1 MREQTADDAR
11 DAQGAPAGF
20 GWSDEHGLL
29 RDEARRL
36 LEERC
41 PISEVRRLAEDPL
54 GHDPALWKELAA
66 LGWLGLTIPEALGGA
81 GLGSL
86 HLALLLEEMGRCLL
100 PSPYLTHV
108 LGARAIEAAGSRAQ
122 QERWLPAIAA
132 GDVLASLALCE
143 PSLSWEPD
151 AVEATAL
158 PADGGFVL
166 RGRKVHVQDASSAGL
181 LVAPFR
187 EPDGG
192 LALFALE
199 LPTAGVTIEPEIGVD
214 PTRRSM
220 RVDLEGVRVG
230 ADARLERDG
239 AAALQATFVHG
250 YAALAAEMVG
260 GAEATLEMTRRYAVE
275 RKQFGRSIGS
285 FQGVKH
291 PLVDMMVGVELARS
305 HAIAA
310 AAALDHDPTAAETPA
325 RMAKALAS
333 DVYPQVVRKGV
344 QLHGGYG
351 FTIDCDVHLYFK
363 RALVSRSA
371 LGDGVHH
378 RRSLAELLLERD

>member
-1 MREQTADDAR
+1 V
-11 DAQGAPAGF
+11 PAGF

-29 RDEARRL
+29 RDEARRF

-54 GHDPALWKELAA
+54 GHDPGLWKELAQ
-66 LGWLGLTIPEALGGA
+66 LGWLGLTIPEAQGGA
-81 GLGSL
+81 GFGAL
-86 HLALLLEEMGRCLL
+86 HLALLLEEMGRSLL
-100 PSPYLTHV
+100 PSPYLTDV
-108 LGARAIEAAGSRAQ
+108 LAARALEAAGSRSQ

-132 GDVLASLALCE
+132 GDLLATLACCE
-143 PSLSWEPD
+143 PSLSWEPE
-151 AVEATAL
+151 AVEARAE
-158 PADGGFVL
+158 PAEGGFVL
-166 RGRKVHVQDASSAGL
+166 RGRKVHVQDAASAGL

-187 EPDGG
+187 LPDDGV
-192 LALFALE
+192 ALFAVE
-199 LPTAGVTIEPEIGVD
+199 LPAAGVAVEAELGVD
-214 PTRRSM
+214 PTRRTM

-230 ADARLERDG
+230 ADARLEGDG
-239 AAALQATFVHG
+239 AAALRATFVHG

-260 GAEATLEMTRRYAVE
+260 GAEATLEMTRAYAVE

-291 PLVDMMVGVELARS
+291 PLVDMMIGVELARS

-310 AAALDHDPTAAETPA
+310 GAALDHDPAAAETPA

-333 DVYPQVVRKGV
+333 DVYAQVVRKGV

-363 RALVSRSA
+363 RALASRGV

-378 RRSLAELLLERD
+378 RRHLAAQLLDR

>member
-1 MREQTADDAR
+1 MSEHAADVAR
-11 DAQGAPAGF
+11 DAQEAPAGF
-20 GWSDEHGLL
+20 GWSDEHALL

-54 GHDPALWKELAA
+54 GHDPGLWKELAE

-100 PSPYLTHV
+100 PSPYLTNV
-108 LGARAIEAAGSRAQ
+108 LAARAIEAAGSRSQ

-132 GDVLASLALCE
+132 GDVAASIALCE

-151 AVEATAL
+151 AVEARAE

-166 RGRKVHVQDASSAGL
+166 HGRKVHVQDAASAGL
-181 LVAPFR
+181 LIAPFR
-187 EPDGG
+187 EPDGR

-199 LPTAGVTIEPEIGVD
+199 LPSAGVTIEPELGVD

-220 RVDLEGVRVG
+220 RVDLEGVHVG
-230 ADARLERDG
+230 RDARLEGDG
-239 AAALQATFVHG
+239 TAALRTAFVHG
-250 YAALAAEMVG
+250 YAALAAEMIG

-291 PLVDMMVGVELARS
+291 PLVDMMIGVELARS
-305 HAIAA
+305 HALGA
-310 AAALDHDPTAAETPA
+310 AAALDHDPARAETPA

-333 DVYPQVVRKGV
+333 DVYAQVVRKGV

-363 RALVSRSA
+363 RALVSRGV
-371 LGDGVHH
+371 LGDAVHH
-378 RRSLAELLLERD
+378 RRHLAALLLDRA

>member
-1 MREQTADDAR
+1 MSEHAADVAR
-11 DAQGAPAGF
+11 DAQGVPAGF

-41 PISEVRRLAEDPL
+41 PVSEVQRLAEDPL
-54 GHDPALWKELAA
+54 GHDPALWKELAE
-66 LGWLGLTIPEALGGA
+66 LGWLGLTIPETLGGA

-108 LGARAIEAAGSRAQ
+108 LAARTIEAAGSRSQ
-122 QERWLPAIAA
+122 QERWLPAMAA
-132 GDVLASLALCE
+132 GDVVASLALCE

-151 AVEATAL
+151 AVEALAR
-158 PADGGFVL
+158 PRDGGFVL
-166 RGRKVHVQDASSAGL
+166 RGRKVHVQDAASAAL

-199 LPTAGVTIEPEIGVD
+199 LPASGVTIEPELGVD
-214 PTRRSM
+214 PTRRTM
-220 RVDLEGVRVG
+220 RVDLDGVQVG
-230 ADARLERDG
+230 IDARLEGDG
-239 AAALQATFVHG
+239 AAALRATFVHG

-285 FQGVKH
+285 FQGVKY
-291 PLVDMMVGVELARS
+291 PLVDMMIGVELARS
-305 HAIAA
+305 HAVAA
-310 AAALDHDPTAAETPA
+310 AAALDHDPARAETPA

-351 FTIDCDVHLYFK
+351 FTLDCNVHLYFK
-363 RALVSRSA
+363 RALVSRGV
-371 LGDGVHH
+371 LGDGIHH
-378 RRSLAELLLERD
+378 RRRLAELLLERD